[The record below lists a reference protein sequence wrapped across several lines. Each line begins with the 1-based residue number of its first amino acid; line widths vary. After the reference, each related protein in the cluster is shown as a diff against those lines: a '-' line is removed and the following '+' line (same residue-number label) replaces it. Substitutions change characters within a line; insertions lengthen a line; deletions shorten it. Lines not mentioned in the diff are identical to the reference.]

1 MNNIRKTFIVGGAIV
16 FLVIGISIVRSEF
29 RQISRAESSCG
40 DYGMINRPCSQMPTV
55 AEAEKILNEHKSK
68 VDQIKK
74 VNLGF
79 IDVYVQASESCVGK
93 GIILVSHPSEKDCD
107 SLKQVLGNTFYGV
120 PYKLI
125 NN

>member
-1 MNNIRKTFIVGGAIV
+1 MNYLRKTLILVSAIV
-16 FLVIGISIVRSEF
+16 FLIIGMSLARYGYF
-29 RQISRAESSCG
+29 QISRAQSSCG
-40 DYGMINRPCSQMPTV
+40 DYGLINKPCSQMPTI
-55 AEAEKILNEHKSK
+55 AEVEKILNDRKSK

-79 IDVYVQASESCVGK
+79 VDVSVQASKNCVGK
-93 GIILVSHPSEKDCD
+93 GIILVSHPSEKDCNL
-107 SLKQVLGNTFYGV
+107 LKQLLGNSFYGV